1 MRHAVCVRA
10 CVCVCVCPCVCVC
23 VCVLSKHTATT
34 VTQRCP
40 LITLTTNTIIIKL
53 ITNIAAINARSM
65 ILMTKMR

>member
-1 MRHAVCVRA
+1 MLCVSVRVY
-10 CVCVCVCPCVCVC
+10 VCVCVSVRVC